1 MAWIYLAFAGV
12 FEVVWA
18 TTLKLSDGFSKLNYT
33 ALTIVGMGLSFW
45 LLSQATKTL
54 PLSTAYPIWTG
65 IGAVGAVIVGYIYFG
80 DQIAPMTWI
89 FIALLLI
96 SILGIKMT
104 SGH

>member
-1 MAWIYLAFAGV
+1 MAWIYLTLAGL

-18 TTLKLSDGFSKLNYT
+18 STLKLSEGFSKFTYS
-33 ALTIVGMGLSFW
+33 ALTVVGMILSFW
-45 LLSQATKTL
+45 ALSQATKTL

-65 IGAVGAVIVGYIYFG
+65 IGAVGSVIVGFVFFG
-80 DQIAPMTWI
+80 DHIAPMTWI

-96 SILGIKMT
+96 SIIGIKIT

>member
-1 MAWIYLAFAGV
+1 MAWIYLTFAGL

-18 TTLKLSDGFSKLNYT
+18 STLKLSEGFTKLNY
-33 ALTIVGMGLSFW
+33 AVLTIIGMILSFW

-65 IGAVGAVIVGYIYFG
+65 IGAVGAVIVGFVFFG
-80 DQIAPMTWI
+80 DHIAPMTWL
-89 FIALLLI
+89 FIALLLV
-96 SILGIKMT
+96 SIIGIKMT